1 MVEIS
6 MTLQFSAVL
15 SWKVGCENGHRLDI
29 VHLDRRRKGWRPVVG
44 ERYTIDYILGLIF
57 RAARMQRAIRF
68 QHRAGRCI
76 HQFNGGTDRQ
86 REGCMSDRVRAHTID
101 GAGAMRV
108 DQGIRN
114 LLPPK
119 TVATDRL
126 TRRFRGIADRI
137 STVPESGKALL
148 GHPKPIH
155 SKGESS
161 GVQIAG
167 GTGDIGLTK
176 LIGLRDQCD
185 RSW

>member
-6 MTLQFSAVL
+6 MTPQFSAVL

-44 ERYTIDYILGLIF
+44 EPYTIDYILGLIF

-119 TVATDRL
+119 T
-126 TRRFRGIADRI
+126 FRPSPQTGSRA
-137 STVPESGKALL
+137 GL
-148 GHPKPIH
+148 G
-155 SKGESS
+155 E
-161 GVQIAG
+161 
-167 GTGDIGLTK
+167 
-176 LIGLRDQCD
+176 
-185 RSW
+185 